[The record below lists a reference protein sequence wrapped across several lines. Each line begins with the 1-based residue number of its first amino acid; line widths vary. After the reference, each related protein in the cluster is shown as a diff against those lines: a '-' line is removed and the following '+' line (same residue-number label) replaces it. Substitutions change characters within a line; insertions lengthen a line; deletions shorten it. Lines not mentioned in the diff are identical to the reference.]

1 MMSYLIYVKRLLRDN
16 DHFKGLR
23 GELSHLFSKANST
36 MTHMKLHSIYATLS
50 LLSLSVLSAPPCV
63 AAPSATDD
71 VGKDSQELTQGQT
84 SPHDEPT
91 PAPLGIRVALG
102 VSAGAQGSFL
112 QKPSDEYFYVGQL
125 RGDYVY
131 PGFGGVGAVAGA
143 QLDLGWRFITLSTGY
158 MEGFDQA
165 EGKTDGFTV
174 TMTQRT
180 RHIPL
185 TLRFKLPSRIA
196 SPSICGGVDWVMP
209 SEGELKTKGPMD
221 FQGVKSE
228 AYRAWT
234 FGLGVDVMLTDVL
247 RLPIRLYGI
256 LNPTPKDTLNDA
268 LLWESAPVGR
278 PSVRGEWDWQA
289 GVTLG
294 VSYDVYRR

>member
-1 MMSYLIYVKRLLRDN
+1 MTIILKTSEAHPFFDPYKAHDTMTYTKLNLIYV
-16 DHFKGLR
+16 
-23 GELSHLFSKANST
+23 
-36 MTHMKLHSIYATLS
+36 TLS
-50 LLSLSVLSAPPCV
+50 LISLTTFSISPNIAAPPSKDV
-63 AAPSATDD
+63 
-71 VGKDSQELTQGQT
+71 VGKDSQQLAQDQA
-84 SPHDEPT
+84 SPQAQPT
-91 PAPLGIRVALG
+91 PAPLELRVALG

-112 QKPSDEYFYVGQL
+112 QKPSDEYYYIDQL
-125 RGDYVY
+125 AGDYVY

-185 TLRFKLPSRIA
+185 TLRFELPSRIA
-196 SPSICGGVDWVMP
+196 SPSIFGGIDWVTP

-268 LLWESAPVGR
+268 LLWESAPIGQ
-278 PSVRGEWDWQA
+278 PTVRGEWDWQA